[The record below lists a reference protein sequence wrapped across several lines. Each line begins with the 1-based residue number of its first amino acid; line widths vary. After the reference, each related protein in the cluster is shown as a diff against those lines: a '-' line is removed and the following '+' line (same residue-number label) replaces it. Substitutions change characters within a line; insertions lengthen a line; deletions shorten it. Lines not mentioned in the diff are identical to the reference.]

1 LRVWRVADSP
11 TYPIGFPLATAFAA
25 GGIVS
30 LFAIYLYVRRNS
42 WILEYGLSGRD
53 AVEDDLSPVVW
64 RLVTNLLLLEHE
76 FDKYIWLVRGS
87 RQTQLW
93 TR

>member
-53 AVEDDLSPVVW
+53 AVEDDLSPVEYSEEKKDS
-64 RLVTNLLLLEHE
+64 LDASHE
-76 FDKYIWLVRGS
+76 SASPRARV
-87 RQTQLW
+87 
-93 TR
+93 